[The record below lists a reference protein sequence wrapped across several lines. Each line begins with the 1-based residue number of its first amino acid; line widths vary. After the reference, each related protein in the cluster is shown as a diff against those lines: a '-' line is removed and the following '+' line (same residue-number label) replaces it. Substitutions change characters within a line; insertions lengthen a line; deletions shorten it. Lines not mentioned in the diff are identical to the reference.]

1 MHEPGGSGS
10 LAFPMRVTTL
20 RNTEAKGRI
29 SGNQIE
35 KGMKEGRLEKPATE
49 EAGKLTSEETCREN
63 VL

>member
-1 MHEPGGSGS
+1 M
-10 LAFPMRVTTL
+10 AFPMRVTTL
-20 RNTEAKGRI
+20 RNTEAIERI

-35 KGMKEGRLEKPATE
+35 KGIKEGRLEKPATE